1 MKTVIVKELMV
12 PIEEYA
18 TVSQEATLYE
28 AVLAME
34 KAQMAFDPSKHKHRA
49 ILVLDSEKN
58 VIGKLGIF
66 DILMALEP
74 KYGELEATGV
84 LSRSGYSP
92 EIIKSMLKDNILWSE
107 PLQFICSR
115 APKLN
120 VSDFMEAPADGVYIE
135 ENATLD
141 EAIHQLLACRYQSLL
156 VTRGGKVVGI
166 LRLSDVFTKI
176 CDKIKICEI

>member
-1 MKTVIVKELMV
+1 MKTVIVKALMV

-18 TVSQEATLYE
+18 TVFQEDNLYE
-28 AVLAME
+28 AVLALE

-58 VIGKLGIF
+58 VVGKLDIF

-84 LSRSGYSP
+84 LSSSGFSP
-92 EIIKSMLKDNILWSE
+92 DLIKDMLKDRVLWGE
-107 PLQFICSR
+107 PLQFVCSR
-115 APKLN
+115 ATEMN
-120 VSDFMEAPADGVYIE
+120 VADFMVTPNDCAYVE
-135 ENATLD
+135 EDATLD
-141 EAIHQLLACRYQSLL
+141 EAIHQLLLCRYQSLL
-156 VTRGGKVVGI
+156 VTSSAKVVGV

-176 CDKIKICEI
+176 CDKIRTCGH